1 MTVEPNF
8 SQYGGW
14 FAIAY
19 LIIKDVI
26 IPIVRKTIP
35 AKVKS
40 DIKSE
45 QAQQTHEFVLEQK
58 RLDAELATQKSL
70 RESIEKLTDAQVS
83 QAKTQAAQAEISRV
97 QNETLSRL
105 ENGQREILSRL
116 PKPRKAAK

>member
-97 QNETLSRL
+97 QNEALSRL

-116 PKPRKAAK
+116 PKRKAAK